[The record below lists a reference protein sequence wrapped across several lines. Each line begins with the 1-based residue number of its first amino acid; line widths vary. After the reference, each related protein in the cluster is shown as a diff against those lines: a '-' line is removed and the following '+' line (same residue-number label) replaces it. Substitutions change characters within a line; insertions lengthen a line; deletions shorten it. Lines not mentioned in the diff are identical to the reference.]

1 MKAVDAIRNTDD
13 NAPMTEEEVMVML
26 RRQIEQSVSLR
37 GWCRR
42 TGVSPALA
50 SSVMTGKTRVCPA
63 VLTALGL
70 VRVVSYHRIEDRV

>member
-1 MKAVDAIRNTDD
+1 MVDAICKTDD
-13 NAPMTEEEVMVML
+13 NASMTEEEAMGML

-50 SSVMTGKTRVCPA
+50 SSVMTGKTRVCPS
-63 VLTALGL
+63 VLSALGL
-70 VRVVSYHRIEDRV
+70 VRVVSYQRVDGAIQ